1 MTVLDSIIEGVLAD
15 LANRRMSVT
24 QLNEL
29 ISAAPKVRSA
39 LDSLSKNEFSVI
51 AEVKRSS
58 PSKGELAQIA
68 QPDVLASSYETAGA
82 SVVSV
87 LTEQRRFSGSLAD
100 LQAVK
105 NAVTIPVLRKDFIVN
120 EYLVRESRAYGADL
134 MLLIVAALDEV
145 QLRDLYQL
153 STELGMQT
161 LIEVHDELELEVAL
175 NLDPTIIGV
184 NSRNL
189 KTLDIDLGN
198 FSKLLPLIPS
208 SIYRIAESGILNA
221 GDAALAFES
230 GADAILVGESLVKS
244 GAPQLAISE
253 FSNIGRRD

>member
-1 MTVLDSIIEGVLAD
+1 MTVLESIIEGVLED
-15 LANRRMSVT
+15 LANRKMSST
-24 QLNEL
+24 QLDEL
-29 ISAAPKVRSA
+29 ISLAPKVRSA
-39 LDSLSKNEFSVI
+39 IDSLSKNKFSVI

-58 PSKGELAQIA
+58 PSKGQLAQIA
-68 QPDVLASSYETAGA
+68 QPDELASSYETAGA

-161 LIEVHDELELEVAL
+161 LIEVHDEKELEIAL
-175 NLDPTIIGV
+175 NLDPAIIGV

-189 KTLDIDLGN
+189 KTLDIDLSN

-244 GAPQLAISE
+244 GAPQLAIAE
-253 FSNIGRRD
+253 FLNIGRRD